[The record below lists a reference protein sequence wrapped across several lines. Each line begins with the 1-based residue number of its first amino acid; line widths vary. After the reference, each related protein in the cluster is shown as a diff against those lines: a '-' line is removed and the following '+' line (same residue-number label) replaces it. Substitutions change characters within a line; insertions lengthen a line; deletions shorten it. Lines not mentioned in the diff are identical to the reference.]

1 MTTNSIRVL
10 IVDDFAPWRRFVF
23 STVQRRSQFTIVCEV
38 SDGVDAVQKAQ
49 ELQPDIILL
58 DIGLPKLNG
67 IAVARRIR
75 EFSPKPRILFV
86 SQESSA
92 DVVQEAF
99 NVGGCGYVAKTDV
112 ERELLTVM
120 DASLRG
126 ERFVSSS
133 LTGDGFSRVSESRP
147 SGT

>member
-1 MTTNSIRVL
+1 MISSLGVVL
-10 IVDDFAPWRRFVF
+10 CFQLSREDPSLQSSAVL
-23 STVQRRSQFTIVCEV
+23 
-38 SDGVDAVQKAQ
+38 DGVDAVQKAQ